1 MDKTGGTDADIKAR
15 KGKARSATLSSRL
28 KVRAY
33 NATIEP
39 VLLYGS
45 ETRRM
50 NNTPTNKVLSFVNT
64 CPHTLARDYLKYLVV
79 GKNKPS
85 TCQGWHYTEKVEVDR
100 PYSSETWGLYHKKG
114 AHMVPPRIAEKRQT
128 KKHMEKRSRQGASQ
142 DGCDLGVIV
151 QDCRGQGWIQDFD
164 RRPMFPGNQYGDCV
178 IWLHRRQALW
188 WQQHLL
194 LFTLLW
200 KDCKRNAL
208 QKTIIMAWKLRKWMF
223 TFLCQQYKSNIL
235 LQICIESLMIVCL
248 N

>member
-1 MDKTGGTDADIKAR
+1 MEPINVYGEPIEEVDLFIYLGSAMDKTGGTDADIKAR

-85 TCQGWHYTEKVEVDR
+85 TCQG
-100 PYSSETWGLYHKKG
+100 
-114 AHMVPPRIAEKRQT
+114 
-128 KKHMEKRSRQGASQ
+128 
-142 DGCDLGVIV
+142 
-151 QDCRGQGWIQDFD
+151 
-164 RRPMFPGNQYGDCV
+164 
-178 IWLHRRQALW
+178 
-188 WQQHLL
+188 
-194 LFTLLW
+194 
-200 KDCKRNAL
+200 
-208 QKTIIMAWKLRKWMF
+208 
-223 TFLCQQYKSNIL
+223 
-235 LQICIESLMIVCL
+235 
-248 N
+248 